1 MHTLKIHLHDYNSF
15 TILEMF
21 DCMYDTEGNKDHINI
36 MDNFFI
42 VKNPLEAKERIII
55 VYKFKNCFSKRNL
68 HL

>member
-1 MHTLKIHLHDYNSF
+1 MTITPSPFLKCL
-15 TILEMF
+15 TV
-21 DCMYDTEGNKDHINI
+21 MYDTEGNKDHTNI
-36 MDNFFI
+36 FDNFFI